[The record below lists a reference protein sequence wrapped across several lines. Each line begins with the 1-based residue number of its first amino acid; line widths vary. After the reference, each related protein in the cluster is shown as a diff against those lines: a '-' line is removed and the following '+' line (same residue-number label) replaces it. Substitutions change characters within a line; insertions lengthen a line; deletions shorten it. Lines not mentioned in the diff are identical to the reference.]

1 MFSETHS
8 SKMRTFFSSLFVTL
22 HWVKHHN
29 LCNRTGIHS
38 NIGLHSD
45 VSNLTI
51 LSCVN
56 IDDLTDFP
64 VSTGCIQ
71 ILDYHKVVYL
81 NILFLWELMTEIHPL
96 STTSTQFFR
105 KGLMAFMAY
114 KMMLAQGARHL
125 EKGMIH
131 HQVHLE
137 CSQLDID
144 S

>member
-8 SKMRTFFSSLFVTL
+8 SKIRTFFSSLFVTL
-22 HWVKHHN
+22 LWVKHHN

-38 NIGLHSD
+38 NIGLPSD

-56 IDDLTDFP
+56 IDDLTDIP

-71 ILDYHKVVYL
+71 IFDYHKVVYL
-81 NILFLWELMTEIHPL
+81 KILFLWELMTETHPL

-105 KGLMAFMAY
+105 KGLMALMAY

-131 HQVHLE
+131 HQGHLE
-137 CSQLDID
+137 CSQWDID